1 METSANTPT
10 QQHVASFL
18 SYLEPSGKLADI
30 GQLMARVA
38 ETDAETRE
46 NLAALRE
53 WVGKPHT
60 QPKQRTMDTVDQLL
74 PVLYLRAR
82 GDIAAGRIATP
93 RDLKKHAARA
103 RTMVEKLEGDFV
115 EKLLAETRSRQ
126 KTDTLFARKVELA
139 KTELDQASPKLQRV
153 AAELIPRLGPDRPVK
168 QAQDSAPGAIVSLG
182 GRGRCAINGHDAPC
196 WAVIGIVIIA
206 IAIKL

>member
-1 METSANTPT
+1 METNANTPT

-18 SYLEPSGKLADI
+18 SFLEPAGKLADI
-30 GQLMARVA
+30 GQLMTKAA
-38 ETDAETRE
+38 ETDPETRE
-46 NLAALRE
+46 NLAALRD
-53 WVGKPHT
+53 WVARPHT
-60 QPKQRTMDTVDQLL
+60 QPKQRTMETVNELL

-103 RTMVEKLEGDFV
+103 RAMVAKLEEDFV

-126 KTDTLFARKVELA
+126 KSDALFSRRVDLA
-139 KTELDQASPKLQRV
+139 KTEIDQASPQLQKV
-153 AAELIPRLGPDRPVK
+153 AGELIPRLGADRPVK
-168 QAQDSAPGAIVSLG
+168 QAQDSAPGANVSLG
-182 GRGRCAINGHDAPC
+182 GRGRCSINGHDAPC
-196 WAVIGIVIIA
+196 WAVVGIVIIA